1 MQNQAMA
8 KPLTPP
14 QIRDAELPRSLRGFD
29 VDATRELLANVA
41 GTLAAVTRERD
52 DLRKQVEGL
61 SVQASENPTD
71 AERLG
76 AVLLMAKHTGDDL
89 VAKATEEAAEI
100 RAGSE
105 QMRAEVER
113 ERAELAAKARA
124 EADAMVS
131 EAAATVESLGRE
143 AEELRQSIAARR
155 AGAGGVLAVG
165 PPGAGGCR
173 VRRSGGRGA
182 PGTDTGNGARRRAP
196 GTAPLRI
203 VFCRFP
209 GALGAEFT
217 AEQRV
222 KSHRFPR
229 SRFGQLPFGAS
240 EAGGRLGEN

>member
-1 MQNQAMA
+1 MDVPPASMQNQAMA

-52 DLRKQVEGL
+52 DLRKQVEAL

-143 AEELRQSIAARR
+143 AEELRRSIAARR
-155 AGAGGVLAVG
+155 QELVAFLQSALQELEDVESVG
-165 PPGAGGCR
+165 PAVAEPPEPTQA
-173 VRRSGGRGA
+173 
-182 PGTDTGNGARRRAP
+182 TGLDGELLA
-196 GTAPLRI
+196 
-203 VFCRFP
+203 
-209 GALGAEFT
+209 
-217 AEQRV
+217 
-222 KSHRFPR
+222 
-229 SRFGQLPFGAS
+229 QLPS
-240 EAGGRLGEN
+240 E